1 MASTTFDTLT
11 TARMLK
17 AAGFESDKAEAIA
30 DAMRQAVTEGV
41 AGKADIADVKADIAD
56 VKSALVAGQAKL
68 AALQWIVGIQF
79 ALVLAIAAK
88 LFGFFGAG
96 Q

>member
-1 MASTTFDTLT
+1 MASVTFDTLT

-30 DAMRQAVTEGV
+30 DAMRSAVTEGV
-41 AGKADIADVKADIAD
+41 ATKADITDVKATI
-56 VKSALVAGQAKL
+56 VAIQAKL

>member
-30 DAMRQAVTEGV
+30 DAMRSAVTEGV
-41 AGKADIADVKADIAD
+41 ATKADITDVKATI
-56 VKSALVAGQAKL
+56 VAIQAKL

-88 LFGFFGAG
+88 LFGFFEAG

>member
-1 MASTTFDTLT
+1 MASVTFDTLT

-30 DAMRQAVTEGV
+30 DAMRSAVTEGV
-41 AGKADIADVKADIAD
+41 ATKADITDVKATI
-56 VKSALVAGQAKL
+56 VAIQAKL

-79 ALVLAIAAK
+79 PLVLAIAAK
-88 LFGFFGAG
+88 LFGFFEAG
-96 Q
+96 

>member
-1 MASTTFDTLT
+1 MASVTFDTLT

-30 DAMRQAVTEGV
+30 DAMRSAVTEGV
-41 AGKADIADVKADIAD
+41 ATKADITDVKATI
-56 VKSALVAGQAKL
+56 VAIQTKL

-88 LFGFFGAG
+88 LFGFFEAG
-96 Q
+96 

>member
-1 MASTTFDTLT
+1 MASVTFDTLT

-30 DAMRQAVTEGV
+30 DAMRSAVTEGV
-41 AGKADIADVKADIAD
+41 ATKADITDVKATI
-56 VKSALVAGQAKL
+56 VAILAKL

>member
-1 MASTTFDTLT
+1 MASVTFDTLT

-30 DAMRQAVTEGV
+30 DAMRSAVTEGV
-41 AGKADIADVKADIAD
+41 ATKADITDVKATI
-56 VKSALVAGQAKL
+56 VAIQAKL

-88 LFGFFGAG
+88 LFGFFEAG
-96 Q
+96 

>member
-1 MASTTFDTLT
+1 MASTMFDTLT
-11 TARMLK
+11 TARLLK
-17 AAGFESDKAEAIA
+17 AAGFESDKVEAIG

-68 AALQWIVGIQF
+68 AALQWIVGIQC

>member
-1 MASTTFDTLT
+1 MAGVTFDTLT

-30 DAMRQAVTEGV
+30 DAMRSAVTEGV
-41 AGKADIADVKADIAD
+41 ATKADITDVKATI
-56 VKSALVAGQAKL
+56 VAIQAKL

-88 LFGFFGAG
+88 LFGFFEAG
-96 Q
+96 

>member
-11 TARMLK
+11 TARLLK

-30 DAMRQAVTEGV
+30 DAMRSAVTEGV
-41 AGKADIADVKADIAD
+41 ATKADITDVKATIIAI
-56 VKSALVAGQAKL
+56 QAKL

-88 LFGFFGAG
+88 LFGFFEAG

>member
-1 MASTTFDTLT
+1 MANTTFDTLT

-30 DAMRQAVTEGV
+30 DTMRQAVTEGV
-41 AGKADIADVKADIAD
+41 ADKADIADVKAGIAE
-56 VKSALVAGQAKL
+56 VKAGLVTGQAKL
-68 AALQWIVGIQF
+68 AALQWTVGIQF

-88 LFGFFGAG
+88 LFGFFEAR